1 MPGRRVLARWGN
13 EGVVVPLD
21 VAGEGV
27 VDVDGGV
34 GEAVGEFLA
43 GLVAG
48 GAIDEGGVDGSAGE
62 GETDVGAL
70 VDVAGEGE
78 EGLVVVDPIE
88 ECAGADILS
97 GPERGEAEGGGWG
110 VTDEDDAVHGGSV
123 GGERVEVLAHGGAG
137 VEEVDG

>member
-1 MPGRRVLARWGN
+1 M
-13 EGVVVPLD
+13 VVPLD

-48 GAIDEGGVDGSAGE
+48 GAADEGGVDGAAGE
-62 GETDVGAL
+62 GEADLGAF
-70 VDVAGEGE
+70 VDVTGEGE
-78 EGLVVVDPIE
+78 EGLVVVDPVE
-88 ECAGADILS
+88 ECAGADVLS
-97 GPERGEAEGGGWG
+97 GPEGGEAKGGGG
-110 VTDEDDAVHGGSV
+110 RVTDEDDAVHGWRV
-123 GGERVEVLAHGGAG
+123 GGDRVEVLAHGGAG